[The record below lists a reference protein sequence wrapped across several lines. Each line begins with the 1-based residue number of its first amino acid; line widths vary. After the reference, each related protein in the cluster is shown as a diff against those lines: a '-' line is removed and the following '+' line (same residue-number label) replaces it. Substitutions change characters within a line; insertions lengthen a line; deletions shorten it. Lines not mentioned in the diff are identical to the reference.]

1 MVLFAGLSDSFCP
14 SGPLRQFLSQRLLTR
29 LLLRALLRCQAF
41 MQVHFAVG
49 LRAALAQCRNGP
61 VMGRFC
67 VSGGLVAGDLH
78 QAWVL
83 AVVSDGYLG
92 NSTAAKGS
100 ACGVVEACQAA
111 SRRY

>member
-1 MVLFAGLSDSFCP
+1 MTPGCPAGSVDS
-14 SGPLRQFLSQRLLTR
+14 PLRQFLSQQLLTR
-29 LLLRALLRCQAF
+29 LLLRALLGCQAF
-41 MQVHFAVG
+41 MQVHFALG
-49 LRAALAQCRNGP
+49 LRLLNVETALLWA
-61 VMGRFC
+61 VF
-67 VSGGLVAGDLH
+67 GLVAGYLH

-100 ACGVVEACQAA
+100 ACGVVEARQAA